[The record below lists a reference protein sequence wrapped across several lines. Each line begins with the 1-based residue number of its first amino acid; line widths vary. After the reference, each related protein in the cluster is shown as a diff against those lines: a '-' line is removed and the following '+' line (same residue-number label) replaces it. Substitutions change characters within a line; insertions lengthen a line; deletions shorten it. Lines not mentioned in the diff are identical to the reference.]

1 MARRAKGLEFVGGP
15 GFRRLGYKNAMH
27 PRDLRA
33 LLDPQGDDAPF
44 PSERLLPGQ
53 RAALGKIE
61 ALAPKLFLR
70 PADKRYCEKEVQFA
84 LGLDKQDKI
93 ERLRAIV
100 ARAFWRADSY
110 ATALAQLLD
119 DAQDA
124 ERFLD
129 PLDRFFEI
137 IADGAGS
144 PFDKGSPY
152 RGLAKAAMPHKAIDI
167 LNRRRLENPEEKE
180 QRRAAVTDGLAGLD
194 LMRRELRT
202 LADGLHLPG
211 AKPDDARFFFVLRLA
226 EVFVIWTGRAPDFDY
241 DKSKDGQK
249 LRKKKPEW
257 WEFLVK
263 ALTLSGLGGD
273 DGPKGLNDLF
283 KRLGGKGPRGK
294 ADKAL
299 MDYRDLVDSLAQTLG
314 AGGETTETIIEWE
327 LDPPNIKRDRPTQD
341 LCERLHK
348 ELKKR
353 GKTLEE
359 ISKLRDAAA
368 KNPSGAEARLGYIL
382 GSLPAEVTGQR
393 KDAPSEARMP
403 MLAMH
408 FYSRNR
414 DFCGGDLPSSGWLTD
429 FQLAP
434 EPSGYDD

>member
-1 MARRAKGLEFVGGP
+1 M
-15 GFRRLGYKNAMH
+15 
-27 PRDLRA
+27 
-33 LLDPQGDDAPF
+33 
-44 PSERLLPGQ
+44 
-53 RAALGKIE
+53 
-61 ALAPKLFLR
+61 APKLFLR
-70 PADKRYCEKEVQFA
+70 PADKRCCEKEVQFA

-110 ATALAQLLD
+110 AKALAQLFD
-119 DAQDA
+119 DAKDA
-124 ERFLD
+124 QRD
-129 PLDRFFEI
+129 GSKPLDRFFKI

-180 QRRAAVTDGLAGLD
+180 GRRAAVTDGLAGLD

-202 LADGLHLPG
+202 IADGLHLQG
-211 AKPDDARFFFVLRLA
+211 AKPADARFFFVLRLA

-241 DKSKDGQK
+241 DEGKV
-249 LRKKKPEW
+249 RWKKPEW
-257 WEFLVK
+257 HKFATS
-263 ALTLSGLGGD
+263 ALTLCGFEI
-273 DGPKGLNDLF
+273 KGLDLLF

-294 ADKAL
+294 AYEAFAE
-299 MDYRDLVDSLAQTLG
+299 YRDLVGSLAQSLG
-314 AGGETTETIIEWE
+314 VRAQVIENIIEWE
-327 LDPPNIKRDRPTQD
+327 VDPPNLENYRKTRFHEPFYG
-341 LCERLHK
+341 
-348 ELKKR
+348 ELKAR
-353 GKTLEE
+353 GRTLEE
-359 ISKLRDAAA
+359 ISNLRDAAA